1 MNKQK
6 TPSAYVA
13 LIEKIEQLDRD
24 IREVKDKLLQLKDQ
38 FIDNK
43 EIDCQTDP
51 DTTGLQNAEHSLPD
65 PPNPALPREG
75 EN

>member
-6 TPSAYVA
+6 PPSAYVA
-13 LIEKIEQLDRD
+13 LIEKMEQIDRD

-43 EIDCQTDP
+43 EIDCHTDP
-51 DTTGLQNAEHSLPD
+51 DATGLQNAVQPQVD
-65 PPNPALPREG
+65 PHLLALPKEG